1 MDFVQYVMNT
11 AYKRNVRF
19 DFFCMTISYS
29 RMKFAYFS
37 VDPFDAK
44 ATVDAHI
51 AAFGI
56 SEEELK

>member
-1 MDFVQYVMNT
+1 MNT

-19 DFFCMTISYS
+19 YFFCMTISYS

-51 AAFGI
+51 AAFWYYGRRT
-56 SEEELK
+56 